1 MINTL
6 SFFDTIL
13 ILLLFLSAFFA
24 MLRGFTRETLAIL
37 SWAFAALASFVSYTN
52 NETRSFAS
60 NLLQPDWLAYSLL
73 VGITFIT
80 VLIVSAF
87 LSSKISKLVLKSNIG
102 ILDRIFGIFFGILRG
117 YLLILVFF
125 IASTWFFSENEPD
138 WLVQSIFYD
147 YLESSKERI
156 YSYLPDNPSELIDSI
171 NLNNLGQKININD
184 LENINSQ

>member
-1 MINTL
+1 MITTL

-24 MLRGFTRETLAIL
+24 MLRGFTRETLSIL

-52 NETRSFAS
+52 NETRLLAS

-73 VGITFIT
+73 VGITFIV

-117 YLLILVFF
+117 YILILVFF
-125 IASTWFFSENEPD
+125 IASTWFFSDNEPA
-138 WLVQSIFYD
+138 WLAESIFYD
-147 YLESSKERI
+147 YLELSKDRV

-171 NLNNLGQKININD
+171 NFNNLGQEIDIND
-184 LENINSQ
+184 LGNIGSQ

>member
-37 SWAFAALASFVSYTN
+37 SWAFAVLASFVSYTN

-102 ILDRIFGIFFGILRG
+102 
-117 YLLILVFF
+117 
-125 IASTWFFSENEPD
+125 
-138 WLVQSIFYD
+138 
-147 YLESSKERI
+147 SSKERI

-171 NLNNLGQKININD
+171 NFNNLGQRININD
-184 LENINSQ
+184 LGNISSQ